1 MTQTFREELLRFD
14 LSAVRPR
21 IHGNAIRLFLLIT
34 SFWVII
40 YPNQSLGQ
48 SSNAPH
54 KSAWILQEKIRCIS
68 YVSPATA
75 EVDLK
80 RAHDLGFNSA
90 LYINTSYDIESAMPL
105 FEAARKYQ
113 IHIFWVDYL
122 RLRLRQKPLP
132 PELIADTLRFVSED
146 GNRFADG
153 PCPLDS
159 LYWEALLGNRAIR
172 LAKLAQE
179 KYSFI
184 GGFLI
189 DLEDYDGSG
198 LWDQYCFCAPL
209 NGCMM

>member
-68 YVSPATA
+68 YVSPAT
-75 EVDLK
+75 
-80 RAHDLGFNSA
+80 
-90 LYINTSYDIESAMPL
+90 
-105 FEAARKYQ
+105 
-113 IHIFWVDYL
+113 
-122 RLRLRQKPLP
+122 
-132 PELIADTLRFVSED
+132 ED

-159 LYWEALLGNRAIR
+159 LYWEALLGNRAVR
-172 LAKLAQE
+172 LAKLAQK
-179 KYSFI
+179 KYSLI
-184 GGFLI
+184 GGF
-189 DLEDYDGSG
+189 
-198 LWDQYCFCAPL
+198 
-209 NGCMM
+209 